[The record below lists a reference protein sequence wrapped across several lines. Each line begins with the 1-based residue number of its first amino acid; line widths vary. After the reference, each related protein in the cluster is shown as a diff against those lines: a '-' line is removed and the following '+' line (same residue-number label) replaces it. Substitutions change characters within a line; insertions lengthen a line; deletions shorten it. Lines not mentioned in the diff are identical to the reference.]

1 MSAFIFYLDGT
12 LVETERLKALPYTEV
27 LGRLTGPNTPDGRAA
42 ELYERIVGS
51 TVEIMCRQMIDE
63 FNLASALGSSDLA
76 DGADSEH
83 WKELHRLRMDEY
95 RENHGALGR
104 LQANAYQHNVDLLVP
119 SEIDREGRFRGY
131 IIVYRRGPSCARCVR
146 SARTVGRCRDYR
158 RFANRHTGCHGVGC
172 RVDMREY
179 RIFPSGN

>member
-1 MSAFIFYLDGT
+1 MHAIPHSEFEVGNTSSRPLRCPPGEFDSQHRTQCFPVLEAPSSIDSAQRESLR
-12 LVETERLKALPYTEV
+12 VEEPL
-27 LGRLTGPNTPDGRAA
+27 DGRAV

-51 TVEIMCRQMIDE
+51 TVEIVCRQMIDE

-131 IIVYRRGPSCARCVR
+131 IIVY
-146 SARTVGRCRDYR
+146 
-158 RFANRHTGCHGVGC
+158 
-172 RVDMREY
+172 
-179 RIFPSGN
+179 